1 MIETDSRLS
10 YWLIDE
16 SLRVMFLSA
25 HIIWNPFL
33 LDHHPNHNSIFLVCQ
48 IRSSKFQAE
57 LNITQ
62 LSENS
67 EERFIH
73 MGEAVNHVLKCRI
86 RNLNSLSIELSSPLT
101 CTCMMRH
108 ATDVMTA
115 NCTKKHTAAG
125 EKKLPNPSGLTNPCS
140 SAMVGLIFVCC
151 LCCSSV
157 GTNQNHI

>member
-1 MIETDSRLS
+1 
-10 YWLIDE
+10 
-16 SLRVMFLSA
+16 MFLSA

-67 EERFIH
+67 EESFIH